1 MNTFNE
7 FPACLGLTLV
17 DIGAAE
23 GIHPRWGSLS
33 NPNLSVLMVEPEAD
47 AFSKLVGDSAG
58 RIKATAVALSSE
70 PGTRTLFVAKKGRC
84 SSFQER
90 NFDFVDLFPNKE
102 RFEIIRK
109 DEIETHTLD
118 GICASQGIPAADF
131 IKIDVEG
138 HEHAVIAGGQKC
150 FSDAIGIEAEMVF
163 APIYKGGAHFC
174 DQHKS
179 YTEMGFELY
188 DLQRYYWKR
197 DKGRT
202 LPSPGQLIYCNGL
215 YLKTPERVLSESH
228 TDSRRVA
235 ATLRIYATFGLYDL
249 VETLRDLAS
258 EAGMIDDELQAM
270 VSAELSK
277 RRYTKARQTRAG
289 LLHRIL
295 IKLSDVTARIARK
308 IEPTERERDYFSA
321 DQNLGH

>member
-1 MNTFNE
+1 
-7 FPACLGLTLV
+7 
-17 DIGAAE
+17 
-23 GIHPRWGSLS
+23 
-33 NPNLSVLMVEPEAD
+33 MVEPEAD

-150 FSDAIGIEAEMVF
+150 FSDAIGIGDGV
-163 APIYKGGAHFC
+163 
-174 DQHKS
+174 
-179 YTEMGFELY
+179 
-188 DLQRYYWKR
+188 
-197 DKGRT
+197 RT
-202 LPSPGQLIYCNGL
+202 I
-215 YLKTPERVLSESH
+215 
-228 TDSRRVA
+228 
-235 ATLRIYATFGLYDL
+235 
-249 VETLRDLAS
+249 
-258 EAGMIDDELQAM
+258 
-270 VSAELSK
+270 
-277 RRYTKARQTRAG
+277 
-289 LLHRIL
+289 
-295 IKLSDVTARIARK
+295 
-308 IEPTERERDYFSA
+308 
-321 DQNLGH
+321 